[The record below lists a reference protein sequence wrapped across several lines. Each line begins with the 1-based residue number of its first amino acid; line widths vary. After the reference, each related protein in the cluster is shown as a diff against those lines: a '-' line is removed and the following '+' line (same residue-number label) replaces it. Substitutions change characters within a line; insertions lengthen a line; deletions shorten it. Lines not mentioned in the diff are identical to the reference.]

1 MLEYFNKDLRIQ
13 EPNTLFMLLILMKF
27 IARGTTDSD
36 VDDRWVVVQ
45 RCLNLLILDNA
56 LRDKVLSY
64 VVKQWLSRGFRS
76 QEDSGTKMSGWL

>member
-64 VVKQWLSRGFRS
+64 VVKQWLSDTWRYALNATTRFPI
-76 QEDSGTKMSGWL
+76 